1 MKIHKNQIKSLT
13 IDKKINQ
20 NSFRRKHNK
29 FSKSQTSSNI
39 LSHLFQKKYPI
50 KPKINNNSSKS
61 SSKENELFDEE
72 INYNIDSTKN
82 IHDTTFCTNN
92 QKESRKDETNLFDN
106 EELLNK
112 NSGQKEYWL
121 EEKNSYIKE
130 LEKQIKKQNNIINGL
145 LNESTSNN
153 KNINNHEKS
162 TIHNSSL
169 DYNYENKKLIKR
181 MNNKERKNRTYIQ
194 EYSNNDLSSNNTFNS
209 YINNNSKITNNKRIY
224 EPIDKYDSLYSKYLN
239 LLNDFKYLNN
249 NDKNEKSLTKIQNK
263 YNSLLEENKNLKSKL
278 KTKNKII
285 KNQNKEISE
294 LKKLYSQK
302 KNIES
307 KESDKKIIKELQEQC
322 DTFRKDLVLSQA
334 MVNSLKAEIEV
345 LKKTDTTNNIKNA
358 NKGNKSKNKNNNIF
372 DKYNFRFNNN
382 YNQSASISPKNNLE
396 KSMNINT
403 NSFIDYSNKELIN
416 SLNNKNKLL
425 TKVLQ
430 ENNILRNKLKKFD
443 SFLPNFIEYDN
454 NELEEINKEQSKD
467 NLIKKYEEKFKYF
480 SSYIKRIKIIIND
493 IFKDI
498 PNTLNKY
505 LNKNNNLSE
514 KFILGLYDLRKEY
527 YTIKKIDEF
536 NLDVTDDEKCIKIFN
551 DLIKLLNN
559 ELEIFINN
567 DNNLKIDINTND
579 NAISNLTN
587 ISNNNFSAS
596 NINNYRYFGKDNKN
610 ENDINY
616 LKNYSYNN
624 QKKLNISDLNVGRI
638 EEEKNDNLNLIQM
651 ENKNKYI
658 NKDITQKGHNR
669 KVTYIT
675 NYGNKNTNNKRPI
688 INYNREYYFDYG
700 AYSNNNLM
708 FSKK

>member
-29 FSKSQTSSNI
+29 FSKSQTASNI

-92 QKESRKDETNLFDN
+92 QKDSRKDDTNLFDN

-112 NSGQKEYWL
+112 NFGQKEYWL

-130 LEKQIKKQNNIINGL
+130 LEKQIKKQNNIISGL
-145 LNESTSNN
+145 LNESSSNN

-162 TIHNSSL
+162 TINNSSFG
-169 DYNYENKKLIKR
+169 YNYENKRIIKK
-181 MNNKERKNRTYIQ
+181 MSNKERKNRTCIQ

-249 NDKNEKSLTKIQNK
+249 NEKSFTKIQKK

-294 LKKLYSQK
+294 LKKLYSK
-302 KNIES
+302 KQNLEN
-307 KESDKKIIKELQEQC
+307 KESDKKMIKELQEQC

-358 NKGNKSKNKNNNIF
+358 NKGNKIISKNNNIF
-372 DKYNFRFNNN
+372 DKYSFTFNNN

-403 NSFIDYSNKELIN
+403 NSFNDYSNKELIN

-527 YTIKKIDEF
+527 YAIKKIDEF

-559 ELEIFINN
+559 ELELFINN
-567 DNNLKIDINTND
+567 DNNLNIDMNTND

-587 ISNNNFSAS
+587 ISNNKFSAS
-596 NINNYRYFGKDNKN
+596 NINNYRYYEKDNKN
-610 ENDINY
+610 ESDINY
-616 LKNYSYNN
+616 LNNYSYNN

-638 EEEKNDNLNLIQM
+638 EEEKNYNINLIQM

>member
-13 IDKKINQ
+13 IDKKSIQ

-39 LSHLFQKKYPI
+39 LSHLFEKKYPI

-61 SSKENELFDEE
+61 SSKGNELFDEE

-92 QKESRKDETNLFDN
+92 QKDSRKDDTNLFDN
-106 EELLNK
+106 DELINK
-112 NSGQKEYWL
+112 NIGQKEYWL

-145 LNESTSNN
+145 LNESSSNN

-162 TIHNSSL
+162 TINNSSL
-169 DYNYENKKLIKR
+169 DYNYENKKLIKK

-209 YINNNSKITNNKRIY
+209 YMNNNKRTNNKRIY
-224 EPIDKYDSLYSKYLN
+224 EPTDKYDSLYSKYLN
-239 LLNDFKYLNN
+239 LLNDFKYLNS
-249 NDKNEKSLTKIQNK
+249 NDKNEKSSTKLQNK

-302 KNIES
+302 QKIES

-334 MVNSLKAEIEV
+334 MVNSLKTEIEV
-345 LKKTDTTNNIKNA
+345 LKNADTISNIKNA
-358 NKGNKSKNKNNNIF
+358 NKGNKSKNKNNSIF
-372 DKYNFRFNNN
+372 DKYSFTFNNN

-403 NSFIDYSNKELIN
+403 NSFNDYSNKELIN

-443 SFLPNFIEYDN
+443 SFLPNFIDIYDN
-454 NELEEINKEQSKD
+454 NELEEINKEQSKE

-480 SSYIKRIKIIIND
+480 SFYVKRIKIIIND

-505 LNKNNNLSE
+505 LNKNNNFSE
-514 KFILGLYDLRKEY
+514 KFILRLYDLRKEY

-536 NLDVTDDEKCIKIFN
+536 NLDITDDEKCIKIFN
-551 DLIKLLNN
+551 DIIKLLNN
-559 ELEIFINN
+559 ELEFFISNENN
-567 DNNLKIDINTND
+567 QNININSND

-596 NINNYRYFGKDNKN
+596 NINNYRYLEKDNKN

-624 QKKLNISDLNVGRI
+624 QKILNISDLNIGRI

-658 NKDITQKGHNR
+658 NKDINQKGHNR

-675 NYGNKNTNNKRPI
+675 NYGNKNTSNKRPI

-708 FSKK
+708 FNKE

>member
-13 IDKKINQ
+13 IDKKNNQ

-92 QKESRKDETNLFDN
+92 HKDSRKDDTNLFDN

-169 DYNYENKKLIKR
+169 DYHYENKKLIKR

-307 KESDKKIIKELQEQC
+307 KESNKKIIKELQEQC

-372 DKYNFRFNNN
+372 DKYNFTFNNN

-396 KSMNINT
+396 KSININT

-658 NKDITQKGHNR
+658 NKDITQKGQNR